1 MKLTSNNGLYQ
12 LNTKG
17 LYRDALTYKTGN
29 TVMEVLASNHAFVL
43 YIKTAVIMARML
55 SNQWIFALTM
65 YDIPVEIMIVLLVY
79 FLYIFTI
86 CNMYAVCMCICCIA
100 LYTCRFHMVS
110 RDVMYLLKSRKKWQH
125 T

>member
-1 MKLTSNNGLYQ
+1 MKLTSHNGLYQ

-17 LYRDALTYKTGN
+17 LYRDALTCKTGN

-110 RDVMYLLKSRKKWQH
+110 RDVM
-125 T
+125 